1 MNVDFPLILTV
12 LALFSGLIWLI
23 DALFFARARRTR
35 NAAIAE
41 GKLAEKESWLT
52 EQAKAFFPVLMIVLV
67 VRSFWF
73 EPFQIPSGS
82 MMPTLLVGDFIVVN
96 KYAYGLRLP
105 VTNQKILGIGEPKRG
120 DVVIFRRPARQ
131 PEFDRPMS
139 PKERADDLAIV
150 GATFIKRCI
159 GLPGDTISYQNHEFR
174 INGEIIPH
182 TPIGNYMTDA
192 SSVAPIEAMLQSEN
206 LMGVTHQTLT
216 TPYPQLN
223 GEWTVPAGQYL
234 MMGDNRDGSSDGRD
248 WGFVPEENLM
258 GRASFIWMHWDWQRK
273 GVVAWNRIGTTV
285 R

>member
-23 DALFFARARRTR
+23 DALFFSRARRER
-35 NAAIAE
+35 NVAIAE
-41 GKLAEKESWLT
+41 GDLPEKESWLT

-82 MMPTLLVGDFIVVN
+82 MIPTLLVGDFIVVN
-96 KYAYGLRLP
+96 KFAYGLRLP
-105 VTNQKILGIGEPKRG
+105 VTNQKILDLGKPKRG
-120 DVVIFRRPARQ
+120 EVVIFRRPARQ

-139 PKERADDLAIV
+139 EIERGKDLAIV
-150 GATFIKRCI
+150 GATFIKRCV

-174 INGEIIPH
+174 INGEPIPH
-182 TPIGNYMTDA
+182 TTIGNYMTDA
-192 SSVAPIEAMLQSEN
+192 SSEVPTEARLQSEN
-206 LMGVTHQTLT
+206 LMGVKHQTLV
-216 TPYPQLN
+216 TPYPSLN
-223 GEWTVPAGQYL
+223 GEWIVPAGHYF

-273 GVVAWNRIGTTV
+273 GVVAWNRIGSAV